1 MMKRSTVAILSVL
14 ALQSAYAQAQEP
26 IFSLKNNSN
35 HKINVS
41 FYIKGSTAPLTLLDT
56 FVEPGGEKTS
66 YNSNYKNVEK
76 MVIRYCDGPTDE
88 SCAYVEGK
96 DLNMVRDAE
105 YVYFTVEFTPA
116 KTPDRTY
123 HLKFDMENGTHSRGG
138 GRPMVKAQKGTV
150 VSRNV
155 GKLRNN
161 IKDSEILRGGVKPR
175 KP

>member
-1 MMKRSTVAILSVL
+1 MKRISIVLFSVSVL
-14 ALQSAYAQAQEP
+14 SSAYAQAREP

-66 YNSNYKNVEK
+66 FNSNYKNVEK
-76 MVIRYCDGPTDE
+76 MVVRYCDGPNDE
-88 SCAYVEGK
+88 SCGYVEDK
-96 DLNMVRDAE
+96 DLNMVRGAE
-105 YVYFTVEFTPA
+105 YVYFTVEFVPA
-116 KTPDRTY
+116 KTADRVY
-123 HLKFDMENGTHSRGG
+123 YLKFDMEGGTHSRGG
-138 GRPMVKAQKGTV
+138 GRPMVKAQKGTAF
-150 VSRNV
+150 SRNV

-161 IKDSEILRGGVKPR
+161 ITDAEILRGGVKR